1 MEAQKEGKIDMVKV
15 VERAMEIRLE
25 NIEKQFKLTI
35 DDLVKSYDQSL

>member
-15 VERAMEIRLE
+15 VERAMEQRLE

-35 DDLVKSYDQSL
+35 DDLVKSYD